1 MSMMTN
7 EDGDL
12 CGNETVNEG
21 DKSKNLFP
29 KLAKELHL
37 TITMLSS
44 SSSSSSSSSAS
55 SSSSSA
61 SSSSNPDA
69 PIWERPVRKQIVMIY
84 FAL

>member
-1 MSMMTN
+1 MWGNFPNGKGPN
-7 EDGDL
+7 EDLDL
-12 CGNETVNEG
+12 FGNETVNEG
-21 DKSKNLFP
+21 DKGKNLFP

-55 SSSSSA
+55 SSS
-61 SSSSNPDA
+61 NPDA